1 MSRARLEIAHPSRPN
16 DMPELLNLVPA
27 QISDH
32 DSISAHP
39 LNGVWPTNLS
49 PSTLKLHQHF
59 VELIATWN
67 ANPFRRDMGTAAVDQ
82 FAETLGKS
90 RFSFTT
96 KESLDDFLQF
106 YMLDDFVLTKV
117 HASRS
122 DAFHY
127 LELTNK
133 FLPSEIEQFFTIYRD
148 AMNALA
154 QIEVERNRAIRIDG
168 NRVGYITAD
177 HFTQRA
183 AHELHRI
190 MQARQN
196 LGANTFERN

>member
-1 MSRARLEIAHPSRPN
+1 MEIVETGPN
-16 DMPELLNLVPA
+16 DVPELLNLIPA

-39 LNGVWPTNLS
+39 LNGVWPANLS

-67 ANPFRRDMGTAAVDQ
+67 VNPYRRDNGEAAVDQ

-90 RFSFTT
+90 RFSFTS
-96 KESLDDFLQF
+96 KESLNDFLQF
-106 YMLDDFVLTKV
+106 YMLDDFVVNTI

-133 FLPSEIEQFFTIYRD
+133 FLPSEIEQFFTVYRD
-148 AMNALA
+148 AMHALA
-154 QIEVERNRAIRIDG
+154 VIEEERNRAIRIDS
-168 NRVGYITAD
+168 NKVGYLTAD
-177 HFTQRA
+177 HFTMRA
-183 AHELHRI
+183 GHELHRI
-190 MQARQN
+190 QQARIM
-196 LGANTFERN
+196 LGAIGLERLS